1 MSSGRKKVIVAMS
14 GGVDSSVAAALLL
27 QQGYDVVGVTLNVW
41 PHGIDPA
48 PERENSCCAL
58 SAVEDARRV
67 ADRLGIP
74 HYTLNFR
81 AVFANTVIADFAAEY
96 RRGRTPNPC
105 IRCNEHVKFAALLQ
119 RTAGLEADF
128 VATGHYARIA
138 YDGHRRRFLLHKA
151 RDRRKDQSYVLY
163 VLSQQLLA
171 RTMMPL
177 GKFTKEET
185 RQLAASLG
193 LPVAHKP
200 ESQEIC
206 FIPDNDYGRFLR
218 EHAPASQRP
227 GPILD
232 QARQIIGRHRGI
244 ANYTIGQRRGLG
256 LAGPT
261 PRYVTA
267 IAAERNA
274 IVVGEERDLYH
285 DTLVAEQVNLISV
298 AAIAAPLRV
307 AAKVRYRSGET
318 PASLFPA
325 PDGRLLVRFD
335 QPQRAITPGQAVV
348 FYDRDL
354 VVGGGTIAAVGADA
368 TGIDRMDRKT
378 D

>member
-1 MSSGRKKVIVAMS
+1 MAVNSRRKVIVAMS
-14 GGVDSSVAAALLL
+14 GGVDSSVTAALLL

-67 ADRLGIP
+67 ADMLGIA

-81 AVFANTVIADFAAEY
+81 TVFANTVIADFAAEY

-105 IRCNEHVKFAALLQ
+105 IRCNEHVKFGALLQ
-119 RTAGLEADF
+119 RTSGLGADF
-128 VATGHYARIA
+128 VATGHYARIE
-138 YDGHRRRFLLHKA
+138 YDGARNRFLLRKA

-163 VLSQQLLA
+163 VLRQELLA
-171 RTMMPL
+171 KTLMPL
-177 GKFTKEET
+177 GQFTKEAT

-193 LPVAHKP
+193 LPIARKP

-218 EHAPASQRP
+218 EYAPAAERP

-232 QARQIIGRHRGI
+232 RAGQIIGQHRGI
-244 ANYTIGQRRGLG
+244 ANYTVGQRRGLG
-256 LAGPT
+256 LPGPA
-261 PRYVTA
+261 PRYVTE
-267 IAAERNA
+267 IDAERHA
-274 IVVGEERDLYH
+274 IVVGEERHLYH
-285 DTLVAEQVNLISV
+285 DALVAEQVNLIS
-298 AAIAAPLRV
+298 AATITAPLRV
-307 AAKVRYRSGET
+307 TAKVRYRSGET
-318 PASLFPA
+318 PASLFPR
-325 PDGRLLVRFD
+325 PDGRLFVRFD

-348 FYDRDL
+348 FYDGDL
-354 VVGGGTIAAVGADA
+354 VVGGGTIAAAGAA
-368 TGIDRMDRKT
+368 NVRTLER
-378 D
+378 